1 MELGFRA
8 LTCCEILNIWGV
20 PSIMILVAL
29 SDLALSKSMR
39 TDLEQAG
46 YTVLQVDAVDEV
58 FDPTHIA
65 QTDLIVIEEAL
76 GKTSGLDLC
85 QQLRLAGHTFPI
97 LTVMKGD
104 TIDDRVA
111 CLLAGADDYVVKPYR
126 SETFLRLIRLYLKP
140 IGAHPGEYLKF
151 DNLILDLSTR
161 SAMRNDRV
169 INLTMKEYDLLKY
182 LMEHPKEVLS
192 RDQIL
197 ENVWGFDFLGESN
210 VIEVYIRYLR
220 LKIETEGEKKLI
232 YTVRGVGYALRD
244 A

>member
-1 MELGFRA
+1 
-8 LTCCEILNIWGV
+8 
-20 PSIMILVAL
+20 MILVAL